1 MGSNGIGLW
10 PELMFRS
17 SSSSSPSVLRL
28 RWVGWGGCG
37 WVGLGGVGAG
47 LGGLPWAVGLVPVAL
62 GGWGAGFVWWWG
74 GLCVV
79 VGQAGIGD
87 SLTFDDGVAF
97 GKNRDDFQC
106 SESAQCPQ

>member
-1 MGSNGIGLW
+1 
-10 PELMFRS
+10 
-17 SSSSSPSVLRL
+17 
-28 RWVGWGGCG
+28 
-37 WVGLGGVGAG
+37 
-47 LGGLPWAVGLVPVAL
+47 
-62 GGWGAGFVWWWG
+62 
-74 GLCVV
+74 